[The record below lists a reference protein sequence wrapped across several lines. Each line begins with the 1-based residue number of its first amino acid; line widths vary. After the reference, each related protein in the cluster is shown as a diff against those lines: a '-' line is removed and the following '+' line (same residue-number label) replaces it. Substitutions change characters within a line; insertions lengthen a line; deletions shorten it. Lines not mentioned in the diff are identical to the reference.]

1 MIRKAQTLTHSVS
14 VRSCRC
20 SYSIALDST
29 LLDSDEE
36 CPNRLTRRLHMFS
49 GASPSLPSPLFVISP
64 EPLIISDI
72 CKLFCSPNYRP
83 RTRTTDGRGSTAA
96 AVTGQGA
103 RGARRWQGAH
113 FLAQL
118 GIHNETKDRG
128 RGAGGGGQSSRLAP
142 LSHLPR
148 SHRRQTDRQS
158 ANCAIDANTRPPL
171 LAPRECPLMRP
182 PMPHFKHPTLGAS
195 SERAAQ

>member
-1 MIRKAQTLTHSVS
+1 MPLPTTPLYSRNVQTDSRGDYTCF
-14 VRSCRC
+14 R
-20 SYSIALDST
+20 ALPP
-29 LLDSDEE
+29 L
-36 CPNRLTRRLHMFS
+36 F
-49 GASPSLPSPLFVISP
+49 SPLFVISP

-83 RTRTTDGRGSTAA
+83 RTRTDRRGSAA
-96 AVTGQGA
+96 AVTGEGA

-118 GIHNETKDRG
+118 GIHNETKDG
-128 RGAGGGGQSSRLAP
+128 GKGAGAALEFKTRP
-142 LSHLPR
+142 VMSHLSR
-148 SHRRQTDRQS
+148 SHRRQSDRRS

-182 PMPHFKHPTLGAS
+182 PMPHFKHPTLG
-195 SERAAQ
+195 ER